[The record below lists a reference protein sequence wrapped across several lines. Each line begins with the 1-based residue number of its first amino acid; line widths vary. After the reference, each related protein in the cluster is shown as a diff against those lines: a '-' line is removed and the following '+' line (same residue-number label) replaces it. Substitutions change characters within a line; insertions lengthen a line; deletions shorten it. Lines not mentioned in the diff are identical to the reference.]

1 MAQGDGRTMSNRSRL
16 PSGVRRALR
25 GIMNG
30 LAISNGN
37 VSVGRDFNAGRGAII
52 SAPHGLNIGDNVSV
66 GPRTVIQVDGSIG
79 SHVMIGMNVY
89 IVGREDHAIDEV
101 GIPMLASTWV
111 GDREPGARDSVEI
124 GTDVWIGACSVI
136 LSGVTIGDGAVI
148 GAGSVVT
155 SDVESFSVNVGV
167 PARKVG
173 ERFESDTQ
181 RSAHL
186 QAVHGLSS

>member
-1 MAQGDGRTMSNRSRL
+1 MSNRSRL

-25 GIMNG
+25 GFMNG

>member
-1 MAQGDGRTMSNRSRL
+1 MSNRSRL

-52 SAPHGLNIGDNVSV
+52 SAPHRLNIGDNVSV

-111 GDREPGARDSVEI
+111 GDRQPGARDSVEI

-136 LSGVTIGDGAVI
+136 LSGVKIGDGAVI

-155 SDVESFSVNVGV
+155 NDVESFSVNVGV
-167 PARKVG
+167 PARKVA

-181 RSAHL
+181 RRAHL
-186 QAVHGLSS
+186 QAVHGLPS

>member
-1 MAQGDGRTMSNRSRL
+1 M
-16 PSGVRRALR
+16 
-25 GIMNG
+25 
-30 LAISNGN
+30 
-37 VSVGRDFNAGRGAII
+37 
-52 SAPHGLNIGDNVSV
+52 
-66 GPRTVIQVDGSIG
+66 QVDGSIG

-111 GDREPGARDSVEI
+111 GDRQPGARDSVEI

-136 LSGVTIGDGAVI
+136 LSGVKIGDGAVI

-155 SDVESFSVNVGV
+155 NDVESFSVNVGV
-167 PARKVG
+167 PARKVA
-173 ERFESDTQ
+173 ERFESDAQ

-186 QAVHGLSS
+186 QAVHGLPS

>member
-1 MAQGDGRTMSNRSRL
+1 
-16 PSGVRRALR
+16 
-25 GIMNG
+25 
-30 LAISNGN
+30 
-37 VSVGRDFNAGRGAII
+37 
-52 SAPHGLNIGDNVSV
+52 
-66 GPRTVIQVDGSIG
+66 
-79 SHVMIGMNVY
+79 
-89 IVGREDHAIDEV
+89 
-101 GIPMLASTWV
+101 MLASTWV